1 MTQVYIISLK
11 ESQRR
16 LDTEKLVLES
26 NEKFKGRCV
35 FQIFDAISPKHEDF
49 EKFVQ
54 ELYDAQNMLK
64 SDWFHSDYCYQ
75 ELLPQEFG
83 CYLSH
88 YFLWKECVKSNQPV
102 VILEDDVTLESN
114 FMQALEDCLKSPF
127 DFVRLYGH
135 YWGGHK
141 TNLHALPIY
150 TEAEVP
156 MEKTPIEN
164 HEVTPPPNPA
174 QDAQQDFII
183 ETQQDPKE
191 LSEPCKIAP
200 QKISFNPV
208 VFKKIKRKLN
218 RFLGNILA
226 RTEVYKN
233 VVVKYDELTGK
244 YDDLNKKYDE
254 LNKNIA
260 EKYDELTGKYDDLN
274 KKYDELNKNIAEK
287 YDELTGKYDDLN
299 KKYDELN
306 KNIAEKYDELTKK
319 YEALLAK
326 ETNIKETFWESRA
339 DNEKEAFFLEH
350 FYLTSVYVA
359 STAGYYLTPKGAK
372 TFIEATDRFK
382 IIEPVD
388 MFMDNS
394 AYHDV
399 ANFTYLPCPVSL
411 NKHAF
416 NSTIQNAKKPD
427 ISLKPPRK
435 SYFDNL
441 FYHKFNAQKCLKAF
455 HKYSK
460 QYAPLK
466 TPKEV

>member
-1 MTQVYIISLK
+1 MIQVYIISLK

-54 ELYDAQNMLK
+54 ELYDAQSMLK

-75 ELLPQEFG
+75 ELLPREFG

-88 YFLWKECVKSNQPV
+88 YLLWKECVKTNQPV

-141 TNLHALPIY
+141 TNLCALPIY
-150 TEAEVP
+150 TEAE
-156 MEKTPIEN
+156 ETDYTEIEEAEAPIEN
-164 HEVTPPPNPA
+164 HEVTPPNST
-174 QDAQQDFII
+174 QDTQQDFIN
-183 ETQQDPKE
+183 ETQQNPKE
-191 LSEPCKIAP
+191 PSNPCKIAP
-200 QKISFNPV
+200 QKISFNQV

-218 RFLGNILA
+218 HFIGNILA
-226 RTEVYKN
+226 RTEVYKKL
-233 VVVKYDELTGK
+233 VAKYDDLTGK
-244 YDDLNKKYDE
+244 YDDLTGKYD
-254 LNKNIA
+254 
-260 EKYDELTGKYDDLN
+260 DLTGKYDDLTG
-274 KKYDELNKNIAEK
+274 KYD
-287 YDELTGKYDDLN
+287 DLTGKYDDL
-299 KKYDELN
+299 
-306 KNIAEKYDELTKK
+306 TGK
-319 YEALLAK
+319 YESLLAK
-326 ETNIKETFWESRA
+326 EANIKETFWERRA
-339 DNEKEAFFLEH
+339 DSEKEAFFLEH
-350 FYLTSVYVA
+350 FYLTSVYV
-359 STAGYYLTPKGAK
+359 STTAGYYLTPKGAK
-372 TFIEATDRFK
+372 TFIEATERFK

-388 MFMDNS
+388 MFINNPT
-394 AYHDV
+394 YHDV
-399 ANFTYLPCPVSL
+399 ANFTYVPCPVSL

-427 ISLKPPRK
+427 ISLKPPKK

-441 FYHKFNAQKCLKAF
+441 FYHQLNTRKCLKAF

-460 QYAPLK
+460 QYNHLK

>member
-49 EKFVQ
+49 EKLVQ
-54 ELYDAQNMLK
+54 ELYDAQSMLK
-64 SDWFHSDYCYQ
+64 SDWFHSDWCCG

-88 YFLWKECVKSNQPV
+88 YLLWKECVKTNQPI
-102 VILEDDVTLESN
+102 VILEDDVALESN

-127 DFVRLYGH
+127 DFVKLFGW
-135 YWGGHK
+135 YWNFHK
-141 TNLHALPIY
+141 TNLHTLPLERDAVESMGETPIEDHAK
-150 TEAEVP
+150 TKEAEV
-156 MEKTPIEN
+156 PIEN
-164 HEVTPPPNPA
+164 HEVTPPPHNPT
-174 QDAQQDFII
+174 QDAQQDCII

-208 VFKKIKRKLN
+208 VFRKIKRKLN
-218 RFLGNILA
+218 RFIGSLLA

-233 VVVKYDELTGK
+233 LVSK
-244 YDDLNKKYDE
+244 YDDLTKKYDD

-260 EKYDELTGKYDDLN
+260 EKYDDLTKKYDD
-274 KKYDELNKNIAEK
+274 LNKNIAEK
-287 YDELTGKYDDLN
+287 YDD
-299 KKYDELN
+299 
-306 KNIAEKYDELTKK
+306 LTKK
-319 YEALLAK
+319 YESLLAK
-326 ETNIKETFWESRA
+326 EANIKETFWERRA
-339 DNEKEAFFLEH
+339 DSEKEAFFLEH

-372 TFIEATDRFK
+372 TFIEATERFK

-388 MFMDNS
+388 MFINNPT
-394 AYHDV
+394 YHDV
-399 ANFTYLPCPVSL
+399 ATLTYLPLPVSL
-411 NKHAF
+411 NKHCKI
-416 NSTIQNAKKPD
+416 STIQNLKKSD
-427 ISLKPPRK
+427 ISLSGPKK
-435 SYFDNL
+435 SYYDNL
-441 FYHKFNAQKCLKAF
+441 LYDQLNTRKCLKAF

-460 QYAPLK
+460 QYASLK

>member
-35 FQIFDAISPKHEDF
+35 FQIFDAISPKHQDF
-49 EKFVQ
+49 EKLLQ
-54 ELYDAQNMLK
+54 ELYDSSSLLK
-64 SDWFHSDYCYQ
+64 SDWFHSDYCYK

-88 YFLWKECVKSNQPV
+88 YFLWKECVKTNQPI
-102 VILEDDVTLESN
+102 VILEDDVVLESN

-156 MEKTPIEN
+156 EVPIEN
-164 HEVTPPPNPA
+164 HEVTPPPPNPT
-174 QDAQQDFII
+174 QDA
-183 ETQQDPKE
+183 QQDPKE

-200 QKISFNPV
+200 QKTSFNPV

-218 RFLGNILA
+218 RFIGSILA

-233 VVVKYDELTGK
+233 VVAK
-244 YDDLNKKYDE
+244 YDDLTTKYDD

-260 EKYDELTGKYDDLN
+260 EKYDDLT
-274 KKYDELNKNIAEK
+274 
-287 YDELTGKYDDLN
+287 T
-299 KKYDELN
+299 
-306 KNIAEKYDELTKK
+306 K
-319 YEALLAK
+319 YESLLAK
-326 ETNIKETFWESRA
+326 ETNIKETFWERRA
-339 DNEKEAFFLEH
+339 DSEKEALFLEH

-359 STAGYYLTPKGAK
+359 TTAGYYLTPKGAK
-372 TFIEATDRFK
+372 TFIEATERFK

-388 MFMDNS
+388 MFINNPT
-394 AYHDV
+394 YHDV

-455 HKYSK
+455 RKYSK

>member
-1 MTQVYIISLK
+1 MIGAYIISLK

-16 LDTEKLVLES
+16 LDTEKLVSES

-35 FQIFDAISPKHEDF
+35 FQIFDAISPKHQDF
-49 EKFVQ
+49 EKFIQ
-54 ELYDAQNMLK
+54 ELYDSSSLLK
-64 SDWFHSDYCYQ
+64 SDWFHSDYCYK

-88 YFLWKECVKSNQPV
+88 YFLWKECVKTNQPV
-102 VILEDDVTLESN
+102 VILEDDVVLESN

-150 TEAEVP
+150 TEIEEAEVP
-156 MEKTPIEN
+156 IEKTPTEN
-164 HEVTPPPNPA
+164 HEVTPPPPNPT
-174 QDAQQDFII
+174 QDAQQDCII
-183 ETQQDPKE
+183 EMQQEE

-200 QKISFNPV
+200 QKTSFNPV

-218 RFLGNILA
+218 RFIGSVLA

-233 VVVKYDELTGK
+233 LVSK
-244 YDDLNKKYDE
+244 YDD

-260 EKYDELTGKYDDLN
+260 EKYDDLTTKYDDL
-274 KKYDELNKNIAEK
+274 
-287 YDELTGKYDDLN
+287 TTKYDDLTT
-299 KKYDELN
+299 KYDDLTT
-306 KNIAEKYDELTKK
+306 KYDDLTTK
-319 YEALLAK
+319 YESLLAK

-339 DNEKEAFFLEH
+339 DSEKEALFLEH
-350 FYLTSVYVA
+350 FYLTSVYVVT
-359 STAGYYLTPKGAK
+359 TAGYYLTPKGAK
-372 TFIEATDRFK
+372 TFIEATERFK

-388 MFMDNS
+388 MFMNNPT
-394 AYHDV
+394 YHDV
-399 ANFTYLPCPVSL
+399 ANFTYLPCPISL

-460 QYAPLK
+460 QYASLK

>member
-1 MTQVYIISLK
+1 MIGVYIISLK

-54 ELYDAQNMLK
+54 ELYDVQSMLK
-64 SDWFHSDYCYQ
+64 SDWFHSDWCRG

-88 YFLWKECVKSNQPV
+88 YLLWKECVKTNQPV

-127 DFVRLYGH
+127 DFVKLFGW
-135 YWGGHK
+135 YWNFHK
-141 TNLHALPIY
+141 TNLHTLPLERDAVESVGETPIEDHAKAE
-150 TEAEVP
+150 EAE
-156 MEKTPIEN
+156 TPIEN
-164 HEVTPPPNPA
+164 HEVTPPPHNPT
-174 QDAQQDFII
+174 QDAQQDCII
-183 ETQQDPKE
+183 ETQQE

-208 VFKKIKRKLN
+208 IFRKIKRKLN
-218 RFLGNILA
+218 RFIGSILA

-233 VVVKYDELTGK
+233 LTG
-244 YDDLNKKYDE
+244 
-254 LNKNIA
+254 
-260 EKYDELTGKYDDLN
+260 
-274 KKYDELNKNIAEK
+274 
-287 YDELTGKYDDLN
+287 
-299 KKYDELN
+299 
-306 KNIAEKYDELTKK
+306 KYDELTKK
-319 YEALLAK
+319 YESLLAK
-326 ETNIKETFWESRA
+326 EANIKETFWERRA
-339 DNEKEAFFLEH
+339 DSEKEAFFLEH

-372 TFIEATDRFK
+372 TFIEATERFK

-388 MFMDNS
+388 MFINNPT
-394 AYHDV
+394 YHDV
-399 ANFTYLPCPVSL
+399 ATLTYLPLPVSL
-411 NKHAF
+411 NKHCKI
-416 NSTIQNAKKPD
+416 STIQNLKKSD
-427 ISLKPPRK
+427 ISLSGPKK
-435 SYFDNL
+435 SYLDNL
-441 FYHKFNAQKCLKAF
+441 LYDQLNTRKCLKAF

-460 QYAPLK
+460 QYAHLK

>member
-1 MTQVYIISLK
+1 MTQAYIISLK

-16 LDTEKLVLES
+16 LDTEKLVSES

-35 FQIFDAISPKHEDF
+35 FQIFDAISPKHQDF
-49 EKFVQ
+49 EKFIQ
-54 ELYDAQNMLK
+54 ELYDSSSLLK

-88 YFLWKECVKSNQPV
+88 YLLWKECVKTNQPV

-141 TNLHALPIY
+141 TNLNSLPIY
-150 TEAEVP
+150 TENEETEVPMENHAEAEVP

-164 HEVTPPPNPA
+164 YEVTPPPPNPA
-174 QDAQQDFII
+174 QDVQQDSII
-183 ETQQDPKE
+183 ETQQNPKG
-191 LSEPCKIAP
+191 LSKPCKIAP
-200 QKISFNPV
+200 QKTSFNPV

-218 RFLGNILA
+218 HFIGSILA

-233 VVVKYDELTGK
+233 VVAKYDDLTGKYDELTGK
-244 YDDLNKKYDE
+244 YDDLTG
-254 LNKNIA
+254 
-260 EKYDELTGKYDDLN
+260 KYDELTGKYDDL
-274 KKYDELNKNIAEK
+274 
-287 YDELTGKYDDLN
+287 TGKYDDLTG
-299 KKYDELN
+299 
-306 KNIAEKYDELTKK
+306 KYDELTTK
-319 YEALLAK
+319 YESLLAK
-326 ETNIKETFWESRA
+326 EVNIKETFWERRA
-339 DNEKEAFFLEH
+339 DSEKEALFLEH

-359 STAGYYLTPKGAK
+359 TTAGYYLTPKGAK
-372 TFIEATDRFK
+372 TFIEATERFK

-388 MFMDNS
+388 MFINNPT
-394 AYHDV
+394 YHDV

-441 FYHKFNAQKCLKAF
+441 FYHKFNARKCLKAF

>member
-1 MTQVYIISLK
+1 MKKLYGRIIHGMPYLGVHLTQVYIISLK

-49 EKFVQ
+49 EKLIQ
-54 ELYDAQNMLK
+54 ELYDSSSLLK

-88 YFLWKECVKSNQPV
+88 YLLWKECVKTNQPV

-141 TNLHALPIY
+141 TNLHSLPIY
-150 TEAEVP
+150 TEAEEAEAS

-164 HEVTPPPNPA
+164 HEVTPPPPNPA

-183 ETQQDPKE
+183 ETQQE

-200 QKISFNPV
+200 QKTSFNPV
-208 VFKKIKRKLN
+208 VFRKIKRKLN
-218 RFLGNILA
+218 RFLGSILA

-233 VVVKYDELTGK
+233 LVSKYDELNKNLVAK
-244 YDDLNKKYDE
+244 YDDLTKKYDDLTDD

-260 EKYDELTGKYDDLN
+260 EKYDDLT
-274 KKYDELNKNIAEK
+274 
-287 YDELTGKYDDLN
+287 T
-299 KKYDELN
+299 
-306 KNIAEKYDELTKK
+306 K
-319 YEALLAK
+319 YESLLAK
-326 ETNIKETFWESRA
+326 EVNIKETFWKSRA
-339 DNEKEAFFLEH
+339 DSEKEALFLEH

-359 STAGYYLTPKGAK
+359 TTAGYYLTPKGAK
-372 TFIEATDRFK
+372 TFIEATERFK

-388 MFMDNS
+388 MFINNPT
-394 AYHDV
+394 YHDV

-441 FYHKFNAQKCLKAF
+441 FYHKFNAKKCLKAF
-455 HKYSK
+455 NKYSK
-460 QYAPLK
+460 QYAHLK
-466 TPKEV
+466 TPKEI

>member
-1 MTQVYIISLK
+1 MTQVCIISLK

-16 LDTEKLVLES
+16 LDTEKLILES

-49 EKFVQ
+49 EKLLQ
-54 ELYDAQNMLK
+54 ELYDAQSLLQ
-64 SDWFHSDYCYQ
+64 SDWYHSYVGAGLTLP
-75 ELLPQEFG
+75 ELG

-88 YFLWKECVKSNQPV
+88 YLLWKECVKLDQPV

-150 TEAEVP
+150 TEAEEAEAS

-164 HEVTPPPNPA
+164 YEVTPPPPTPT
-174 QDAQQDFII
+174 QDTQQDFIM

-191 LSEPCKIAP
+191 LSEPCEIAP
-200 QKISFNPV
+200 QKTSFNPV

-218 RFLGNILA
+218 RFIGSILA
-226 RTEVYKN
+226 RTEAYKN
-233 VVVKYDELTGK
+233 VVAK
-244 YDDLNKKYDE
+244 YDDLTKKYDD

-260 EKYDELTGKYDDLN
+260 EKYDDLT
-274 KKYDELNKNIAEK
+274 
-287 YDELTGKYDDLN
+287 

-319 YEALLAK
+319 YESLLAK
-326 ETNIKETFWESRA
+326 EANIKETFWERRA
-339 DNEKEAFFLEH
+339 DNEKEALFLEH

-359 STAGYYLTPKGAK
+359 TTAGYYLTPKGAK
-372 TFIEATDRFK
+372 TFIEATERFK

-388 MFMDNS
+388 MFMNNPT
-394 AYHDV
+394 YHDV
-399 ANFTYLPCPVSL
+399 ANFTYLPCPISL

-427 ISLKPPRK
+427 IPLKPPRK

>member
-26 NEKFKGRCV
+26 NEKFKGRCI
-35 FQIFDAISPKHEDF
+35 FQIFDAISPKHQDF
-49 EKFVQ
+49 EKLLQ
-54 ELYDAQNMLK
+54 ELYDSSSLLK
-64 SDWFHSDYCYQ
+64 SDWFHSDYCYK

-88 YFLWKECVKSNQPV
+88 YFCWKECVKTNQPV
-102 VILEDDVTLESN
+102 VILEDDATLESN

-150 TEAEVP
+150 TEAEEVEASI
-156 MEKTPIEN
+156 EKTPIEN
-164 HEVTPPPNPA
+164 HEVTPPPPNPT
-174 QDAQQDFII
+174 QDAQQDCII

-200 QKISFNPV
+200 QKTSFNQV
-208 VFKKIKRKLN
+208 VFRKIKRKLN
-218 RFLGNILA
+218 RFIGNILA

-233 VVVKYDELTGK
+233 VVGKYDELTGK
-244 YDDLNKKYDE
+244 YDELMGKYDE
-254 LNKNIA
+254 LMG
-260 EKYDELTGKYDDLN
+260 KYDELMG
-274 KKYDELNKNIAEK
+274 KYDELM
-287 YDELTGKYDDLN
+287 GKY
-299 KKYDELN
+299 ES
-306 KNIAEKYDELTKK
+306 
-319 YEALLAK
+319 LLAK
-326 ETNIKETFWESRA
+326 EVNIKETFWERRA
-339 DNEKEAFFLEH
+339 DSEKEAFFLEH

-372 TFIEATDRFK
+372 TFIEATERFK

-388 MFMDNS
+388 MFMNNPT
-394 AYHDV
+394 YHDV
-399 ANFTYLPCPVSL
+399 ANFTYLPCPISL

-455 HKYSK
+455 NKYSK
-460 QYAPLK
+460 RYAPLK
-466 TPKEV
+466 TPKGV

>member
-49 EKFVQ
+49 EKLLQ
-54 ELYDAQNMLK
+54 ELYDSSSLLK

-75 ELLPQEFG
+75 ELLPQELG

-102 VILEDDVTLESN
+102 VILEDDVTLESH

-141 TNLHALPIY
+141 TNLRALPIY
-150 TEAEVP
+150 TETEETEAFVGE
-156 MEKTPIEN
+156 MPIEN
-164 HEVTPPPNPA
+164 HEVTPPPNPT
-174 QDAQQDFII
+174 QDTQQDFIM

-191 LSEPCKIAP
+191 LSESCKIAP
-200 QKISFNPV
+200 QKTSFNPV

-218 RFLGNILA
+218 RFIGSILA
-226 RTEVYKN
+226 RTEAYKKL
-233 VVVKYDELTGK
+233 VEKYDDLTGK
-244 YDDLNKKYDE
+244 YDDLTTKYDDLTTKYDE

-260 EKYDELTGKYDDLN
+260 EKYDELMGKYESLLV
-274 KKYDELNKNIAEK
+274 K
-287 YDELTGKYDDLN
+287 
-299 KKYDELN
+299 
-306 KNIAEKYDELTKK
+306 
-319 YEALLAK
+319 EA
-326 ETNIKETFWESRA
+326 NIKETFWESRA
-339 DNEKEAFFLEH
+339 DNEKEVLFLEH

-359 STAGYYLTPKGAK
+359 TTAGYYLTPKGTK
-372 TFIEATDRFK
+372 TFIEATERFK

-388 MFMDNS
+388 MFMNNPT
-394 AYHDV
+394 YHDV

-441 FYHKFNAQKCLKAF
+441 FYHKFNAQKCLKVF

>member
-49 EKFVQ
+49 EKLVQ
-54 ELYDAQNMLK
+54 ELYDAQSMLK

-88 YFLWKECVKSNQPV
+88 YFLWKECVKTNQPV
-102 VILEDDVTLESN
+102 VILEDDVALESN

-141 TNLHALPIY
+141 TNLYSLPIY
-150 TEAEVP
+150 TETEEAEASI
-156 MEKTPIEN
+156 EKTPIEN
-164 HEVTPPPNPA
+164 HEVTPPPPPNPT
-174 QDAQQDFII
+174 QDAQQDSII
-183 ETQQDPKE
+183 ETQQDPKG
-191 LSEPCKIAP
+191 LSEPCKIVP

-208 VFKKIKRKLN
+208 VFRKIKRKLN
-218 RFLGNILA
+218 HFIGSILA
-226 RTEVYKN
+226 RTEVYKKLTG
-233 VVVKYDELTGK
+233 KYDELT
-244 YDDLNKKYDE
+244 DD

-260 EKYDELTGKYDDLN
+260 EKYDDLTAKYDDLT
-274 KKYDELNKNIAEK
+274 A
-287 YDELTGKYDDLN
+287 KYDDLTA
-299 KKYDELN
+299 KYD
-306 KNIAEKYDELTKK
+306 DLTAK
-319 YEALLAK
+319 YESLLAK
-326 ETNIKETFWESRA
+326 EVNIKETFWERRA
-339 DNEKEAFFLEH
+339 DSEKEAFFLEH

-372 TFIEATDRFK
+372 TFIEATERFK

-388 MFMDNS
+388 MFINNPT
-394 AYHDV
+394 YHDI
-399 ANFTYLPCPVSL
+399 ANFTYVPCPVSL

-427 ISLKPPRK
+427 ISLKPPKK
-435 SYFDNL
+435 SYWDNL
-441 FYHKFNAQKCLKAF
+441 FYHQLNTRKCLRAF

>member
-1 MTQVYIISLK
+1 M
-11 ESQRR
+11 
-16 LDTEKLVLES
+16 
-26 NEKFKGRCV
+26 
-35 FQIFDAISPKHEDF
+35 
-49 EKFVQ
+49 
-54 ELYDAQNMLK
+54 
-64 SDWFHSDYCYQ
+64 
-75 ELLPQEFG
+75 
-83 CYLSH
+83 
-88 YFLWKECVKSNQPV
+88 
-102 VILEDDVTLESN
+102 
-114 FMQALEDCLKSPF
+114 
-127 DFVRLYGH
+127 
-135 YWGGHK
+135 
-141 TNLHALPIY
+141 
-150 TEAEVP
+150 
-156 MEKTPIEN
+156 
-164 HEVTPPPNPA
+164 
-174 QDAQQDFII
+174 

-208 VFKKIKRKLN
+208 VFRKIKRKLN
-218 RFLGNILA
+218 RFIGSILA

-233 VVVKYDELTGK
+233 VVAK
-244 YDDLNKKYDE
+244 YDDLTTKYDDLTTKYDDLTTKYDDLTTKYDD

-260 EKYDELTGKYDDLN
+260 EKYDD
-274 KKYDELNKNIAEK
+274 
-287 YDELTGKYDDLN
+287 
-299 KKYDELN
+299 
-306 KNIAEKYDELTKK
+306 LTKK

-339 DNEKEAFFLEH
+339 DNEKEALFLEH
-350 FYLTSVYVA
+350 FYLTSVYV
-359 STAGYYLTPKGAK
+359 STTAGYYLTPKGAK

-388 MFMDNS
+388 MFMNNPT
-394 AYHDV
+394 YHDM
-399 ANFTYLPCPVSL
+399 ANFTYLPCPISL

-427 ISLKPPRK
+427 ISLKPPKK

>member
-1 MTQVYIISLK
+1 MPYLGVHLTQVYIISLK

-26 NEKFKGRCV
+26 NEKFKGRCA
-35 FQIFDAISPKHEDF
+35 FQIFDAINPKHEDF

-54 ELYDAQNMLK
+54 ELYDSSSLLK

-88 YFLWKECVKSNQPV
+88 YLLWKECVKLNQPV
-102 VILEDDVTLESN
+102 VILEDDVVLESN

-141 TNLHALPIY
+141 TNLHSLPIY
-150 TEAEVP
+150 TETEEAEASI
-156 MEKTPIEN
+156 EKTPIEN
-164 HEVTPPPNPA
+164 YKVTPPPPNPA
-174 QDAQQDFII
+174 RDTQQDFII

-218 RFLGNILA
+218 HFIGSILA

-233 VVVKYDELTGK
+233 LVSK
-244 YDDLNKKYDE
+244 YDD

-260 EKYDELTGKYDDLN
+260 EKYDELMG
-274 KKYDELNKNIAEK
+274 KYDELMGK
-287 YDELTGKYDDLN
+287 YDELTGKYD
-299 KKYDELN
+299 ELTG
-306 KNIAEKYDELTKK
+306 KYDELTGK
-319 YEALLAK
+319 YESLLAK
-326 ETNIKETFWESRA
+326 EANIKETFWEKRA
-339 DNEKEAFFLEH
+339 DSEKEALFLEH

-359 STAGYYLTPKGAK
+359 TTAGYYITPKGAK
-372 TFIEATDRFK
+372 TFIEATERFK

-388 MFMDNS
+388 MFMNNPT
-394 AYHDV
+394 YHDV
-399 ANFTYLPCPVSL
+399 ANFTYVPCPVSL
-411 NKHAF
+411 SKLAF

-441 FYHKFNAQKCLKAF
+441 FYHKFNARKCLKAF

>member
-1 MTQVYIISLK
+1 MIQVYIISLK

-16 LDTEKLVLES
+16 LDTEKLVLKS
-26 NEKFKGRCV
+26 NEKFKGRCT

-54 ELYDAQNMLK
+54 ELYDAQSMLK

-88 YFLWKECVKSNQPV
+88 YLLWKECVKTDQPI
-102 VILEDDVTLESN
+102 VILEDDVALESN

-141 TNLHALPIY
+141 TNLCALPIY
-150 TEAEVP
+150 TEAEETDYIETEETIYTDV
-156 MEKTPIEN
+156 EAPIEN
-164 HEVTPPPNPA
+164 HEVTPPPNST
-174 QDAQQDFII
+174 QNAQQDLIN
-183 ETQQDPKE
+183 ETQQNPKE
-191 LSEPCKIAP
+191 PSDSCKIAP
-200 QKISFNPV
+200 QKISFNQV

-218 RFLGNILA
+218 HFIGNILA
-226 RTEVYKN
+226 RTEVHKKL
-233 VVVKYDELTGK
+233 VAKYDELTGK
-244 YDDLNKKYDE
+244 YDE
-254 LNKNIA
+254 LTG
-260 EKYDELTGKYDDLN
+260 KYDELTGKYD
-274 KKYDELNKNIAEK
+274 ELTGK
-287 YDELTGKYDDLN
+287 YDELTGKYD
-299 KKYDELN
+299 
-306 KNIAEKYDELTKK
+306 ELTGK
-319 YEALLAK
+319 YESLLAK
-326 ETNIKETFWESRA
+326 EANIKETFWERRA
-339 DNEKEAFFLEH
+339 DSEKEALFLEH
-350 FYLTSVYVA
+350 FYLTSVYV
-359 STAGYYLTPKGAK
+359 STTAGYYLTPKGAK
-372 TFIEATDRFK
+372 TFIEATERFK

-388 MFMDNS
+388 MFINNPT
-394 AYHDV
+394 YHDI
-399 ANFTYLPCPVSL
+399 ANFTYVPCPVSL

-427 ISLKPPRK
+427 ISLKPPKK

-441 FYHKFNAQKCLKAF
+441 FYHQLNTKKCLRAF

-460 QYAPLK
+460 QYDHLK

>member
-1 MTQVYIISLK
+1 M
-11 ESQRR
+11 
-16 LDTEKLVLES
+16 KL
-26 NEKFKGRCV
+26 
-35 FQIFDAISPKHEDF
+35 P
-49 EKFVQ
+49 
-54 ELYDAQNMLK
+54 
-64 SDWFHSDYCYQ
+64 
-75 ELLPQEFG
+75 
-83 CYLSH
+83 
-88 YFLWKECVKSNQPV
+88 
-102 VILEDDVTLESN
+102 
-114 FMQALEDCLKSPF
+114 
-127 DFVRLYGH
+127 
-135 YWGGHK
+135 
-141 TNLHALPIY
+141 
-150 TEAEVP
+150 
-156 MEKTPIEN
+156 
-164 HEVTPPPNPA
+164 PPPNPT
-174 QDAQQDFII
+174 QDAQQDCII

-200 QKISFNPV
+200 QKISFNQV

-218 RFLGNILA
+218 HFIGNLLA

-233 VVVKYDELTGK
+233 LVSKYDELTGK
-244 YDDLNKKYDE
+244 YDDLTTKYDDLTTKYDDLTTKYDDLTND
-254 LNKNIA
+254 LNNNIA
-260 EKYDELTGKYDDLN
+260 EKYDELMGKY
-274 KKYDELNKNIAEK
+274 ES
-287 YDELTGKYDDLN
+287 
-299 KKYDELN
+299 
-306 KNIAEKYDELTKK
+306 
-319 YEALLAK
+319 LLAK

-339 DNEKEAFFLEH
+339 DNEKEVLFLEH

-359 STAGYYLTPKGAK
+359 TTAGYYLTPKGAK
-372 TFIEATDRFK
+372 TFIEATERFN

-388 MFMDNS
+388 MFINNPT
-394 AYHDV
+394 YHDV

>member
-35 FQIFDAISPKHEDF
+35 FQIFDAISPKHQDF
-49 EKFVQ
+49 EKLVQ
-54 ELYDAQNMLK
+54 ELYDSSSLLK
-64 SDWFHSDYCYQ
+64 SDWFHSDYCYK

-88 YFLWKECVKSNQPV
+88 YFLWKECVKTNQPI
-102 VILEDDVTLESN
+102 VILEDDVALESN
-114 FMQALEDCLKSPF
+114 FVQALEDCLKSPF

-141 TNLHALPIY
+141 TNLNSLPIY
-150 TEAEVP
+150 TETEEAEAS
-156 MEKTPIEN
+156 MEKTPIKN
-164 HEVTPPPNPA
+164 HEVTPPPPNPA
-174 QDAQQDFII
+174 QDAQQDSII
-183 ETQQDPKE
+183 ETQQNPKG

-200 QKISFNPV
+200 QKTSFNPV
-208 VFKKIKRKLN
+208 IFRKIKRKLN
-218 RFLGNILA
+218 HFIGSILA

-233 VVVKYDELTGK
+233 VVAKYDDLTTKYDDLTTKYDELTGK
-244 YDDLNKKYDE
+244 YDE
-254 LNKNIA
+254 LTG
-260 EKYDELTGKYDDLN
+260 KYDELTGKYD
-274 KKYDELNKNIAEK
+274 
-287 YDELTGKYDDLN
+287 ELTGKY
-299 KKYDELN
+299 ES
-306 KNIAEKYDELTKK
+306 
-319 YEALLAK
+319 LLAK
-326 ETNIKETFWESRA
+326 EANIKETFWERRTDS
-339 DNEKEAFFLEH
+339 EKEAFFLEH

-359 STAGYYLTPKGAK
+359 TTAGYYLTPKGAK
-372 TFIEATDRFK
+372 TFIEATERFK

-388 MFMDNS
+388 MFMNNPT
-394 AYHDV
+394 YHDV

-427 ISLKPPRK
+427 ISLKPPKK